1 MNLIDVVR
9 LVATLYSIL
18 IFARVI
24 ISWMGSGSTHPL
36 VLLVYR
42 LTEPV
47 LAPVRSILPSF
58 GGLDFSPVLVLI
70 GIQVLERV
78 LIKVRAGTVEVVAP
92 RRTLR
97 RTIDRLWCMNAARAG
112 LHPALPR
119 PPR

>member
-1 MNLIDVVR
+1 MILLIDIVQWA
-9 LVATLYSIL
+9 ATIFSIL
-18 IFARVI
+18 VFARVI
-24 ISWMGSGSTHPL
+24 ISWMGRGSTHPL

-78 LIKVRAGTVEVVAP
+78 LIQVLINLG
-92 RRTLR
+92 
-97 RTIDRLWCMNAARAG
+97 
-112 LHPALPR
+112 
-119 PPR
+119 

>member
-1 MNLIDVVR
+1 MILLIDIVQWA
-9 LVATLYSIL
+9 ATIFSIL
-18 IFARVI
+18 VFARVI

-47 LAPVRSILPSF
+47 LGPVRSILPSF

-78 LIKVRAGTVEVVAP
+78 LIRVLINLG
-92 RRTLR
+92 
-97 RTIDRLWCMNAARAG
+97 
-112 LHPALPR
+112 
-119 PPR
+119 

>member
-1 MNLIDVVR
+1 MILLIDIVQWA
-9 LVATLYSIL
+9 ATIFSIL
-18 IFARVI
+18 VFARVI

-47 LAPVRSILPSF
+47 LGPVRSILPSF

-78 LIKVRAGTVEVVAP
+78 LIQVLINLG
-92 RRTLR
+92 
-97 RTIDRLWCMNAARAG
+97 
-112 LHPALPR
+112 
-119 PPR
+119 

>member
-1 MNLIDVVR
+1 MILLIDIVQWA
-9 LVATLYSIL
+9 ATIFSIL
-18 IFARVI
+18 VFARVI

-78 LIKVRAGTVEVVAP
+78 LIRVLINLG
-92 RRTLR
+92 
-97 RTIDRLWCMNAARAG
+97 
-112 LHPALPR
+112 
-119 PPR
+119 

>member
-1 MNLIDVVR
+1 MILLIDIVKWA
-9 LVATLYSIL
+9 ATIFSIL
-18 IFARVI
+18 VFARVI

-78 LIKVRAGTVEVVAP
+78 LIQVLINLG
-92 RRTLR
+92 
-97 RTIDRLWCMNAARAG
+97 
-112 LHPALPR
+112 
-119 PPR
+119 

>member
-1 MNLIDVVR
+1 VILLIDIVQWA
-9 LVATLYSIL
+9 ATIFSIL
-18 IFARVI
+18 VFARVI
-24 ISWMGSGSTHPL
+24 ISWMGRGSTHPL

-78 LIKVRAGTVEVVAP
+78 LIQVLINLG
-92 RRTLR
+92 
-97 RTIDRLWCMNAARAG
+97 
-112 LHPALPR
+112 
-119 PPR
+119 

>member
-1 MNLIDVVR
+1 MILLIDIVKWA
-9 LVATLYSIL
+9 ATIFSIL
-18 IFARVI
+18 VFARVI

-78 LIKVRAGTVEVVAP
+78 LIRVLINLG
-92 RRTLR
+92 
-97 RTIDRLWCMNAARAG
+97 
-112 LHPALPR
+112 
-119 PPR
+119 

>member
-1 MNLIDVVR
+1 MILLIDIVQWA
-9 LVATLYSIL
+9 ATIFSIL
-18 IFARVI
+18 VFARVI

-36 VLLVYR
+36 VLLVFR

-78 LIKVRAGTVEVVAP
+78 LIRVLINLG
-92 RRTLR
+92 
-97 RTIDRLWCMNAARAG
+97 
-112 LHPALPR
+112 
-119 PPR
+119 

>member
-1 MNLIDVVR
+1 MGGDHFFHPGFCAGHHLLDGER
-9 LVATLYSIL
+9 LP
-18 IFARVI
+18 
-24 ISWMGSGSTHPL
+24 HPL

-78 LIKVRAGTVEVVAP
+78 LIQVLINLG
-92 RRTLR
+92 
-97 RTIDRLWCMNAARAG
+97 
-112 LHPALPR
+112 
-119 PPR
+119 